1 MSRRRPAGGDMNA
14 RQLLILGAAM
24 LTLSLC
30 GPALAQ
36 ETRGPYVR
44 LAELE
49 IDPAQLES
57 FKAAIKEGIEAAVR
71 AEPGV
76 LALHAVSEKDNP
88 ALVRVFEVYT
98 DEAAYKTHLE
108 TPHFKKFRETTKDMV
123 RSRKLIDADPI
134 VLGAKAK

>member
-1 MSRRRPAGGDMNA
+1 MNA
-14 RQLLILGAAM
+14 KQFLILGASM
-24 LTLSLC
+24 LTLFLC
-30 GPALAQ
+30 GPALTQ
-36 ETRGPYVR
+36 EMRGSYVR

-71 AEPGV
+71 VEPGV
-76 LALHAVSEKDNP
+76 LALHAVSDKDNP

-98 DEAAYKTHLE
+98 NEAAYKTHLE
-108 TPHFKKFRETTKDMV
+108 TAHFTKFRETTKEMV

-134 VLGAKAK
+134 VLSAKAK